1 MHGSA
6 VLVHWLF
13 PDGVGPEQGELLTQ
27 VAMITSQFGLGEDV
41 RQVAFDGLRIGGP
54 DVETDRERAAR
65 HERER
70 LESHE
75 RHERERLESHERHER
90 ERLSARSGRESL
102 NA

>member
-1 MHGSA
+1 
-6 VLVHWLF
+6 
-13 PDGVGPEQGELLTQ
+13 
-27 VAMITSQFGLGEDV
+27 MITTPFGQGEDV
-41 RQVAFDGLRIGGP
+41 RQMALNGGWNGGS
-54 DVETDRERAAR
+54 DMETDRERAAR

-90 ERLSARSGRESL
+90 ERLNARSGRESL